1 MKDSSERVTDKR
13 KVVCMLDDSLELLI
27 QDLSCSEALEY
38 CADQIELTRIL
49 EIIAENLTY
58 TAVA

>member
-1 MKDSSERVTDKR
+1 
-13 KVVCMLDDSLELLI
+13 MLDDSLELLI